1 MCMRAQLRQ
10 SCLTLCH
17 PVDCSPPGRSVHE
30 TLQAKILEWVTA
42 LSSRGSSW
50 WRDQAGI
57 SCSAGDLFTA
67 EPSGKPLVRYWCL
80 RKGFPVAQ
88 MIKNLPAMQA
98 IWVRSLSWDDPLMKR
113 MATHSRITLQ
123 LFSVLIEK
131 KHFHFICLF
140 DRLFCHQ
147 RKKQYR

>member
-1 MCMRAQLRQ
+1 MRAQLCQ

-17 PVDCSPPGRSVHE
+17 PMDCSPPGRSVHE
-30 TLQAKILEWVTA
+30 TRQARILEWVTA

-50 WRDQAGI
+50 WRDPVGI
-57 SCSAGDLFTA
+57 SCSAGGLFTA
-67 EPSGKPLVRYWCL
+67 EPSGKPLVHYCCL

-88 MIKNLPAMQA
+88 MIKNLPAMRE
-98 IWVRSLSWDDPLMKR
+98 IWVRSLGWDDPPTKG
-113 MATHSRITLQ
+113 MATYSRITLQ

-131 KHFHFICLF
+131 KHFYFICLF
-140 DRLFCHQ
+140 DRLFCRQ